1 MSKVENGQTVEV
13 HYKGTFDDG
22 TEFDSSHSRGESLT
36 FTVGSGQTI
45 AGFETGVVGM
55 VVGEKKNISIEPQ
68 DAYGETNPEAIFEYP
83 VSSFPEDLKLV
94 EGANLMGQDTAG
106 NQMMA
111 KVDRFEG
118 DKVFLDFNHPMAGKR
133 LNFSVELVKIK

>member
-13 HYKGTFDDG
+13 HYRGTFDDG
-22 TEFDSSHSRGESLT
+22 TEFDSSHSRGETLT

-45 AGFETGVVGM
+45 SGFETGVVGM
-55 VVGEKKNISIEPQ
+55 TVGEKKNITIEPQ
-68 DAYGETNPEAIFEYP
+68 DAYGETNPDAIFEYP
-83 VSSFPEDLKLV
+83 ASSFPEDLELI
-94 EGANLMGQDTAG
+94 EGASLMGQDTAG

-111 KVDRFEG
+111 RVDRLED

-133 LNFSVELVKIK
+133 LNFDVELIEIK